1 MSAARP
7 LRVAHCMVVALLLLA
22 PGASAQA
29 DRGEEVAPD
38 DALTL
43 SPDVE
48 ATVGKPMGPPV
59 GLAELA
65 AATHELASRI
75 RCPVCQGHS
84 IADSP
89 SETARNMLALVRAMV
104 AAGYVE
110 DQVFV
115 YFESRYGEFIRL
127 LPRAEGINL
136 LVWAIPLAALL
147 LGLVVVVVF
156 LRRKPAAGRTAG
168 RAATGS
174 GAAGAAG
181 EGTDASRRGA
191 APSELDPWLEQIR
204 RDVERDDS

>member
-1 MSAARP
+1 MSPARP
-7 LRVAHCMVVALLLLA
+7 LLALLAALTLLA
-22 PGASAQA
+22 PAALAQS
-29 DRGEEVAPD
+29 DRGEAVAPD

-48 ATVGKPMGPPV
+48 ATVGKPLGPPV
-59 GLAELA
+59 GPAQLAE
-65 AATHELASRI
+65 ATHELASRI

-127 LPRAEGINL
+127 LPRAEGLNL

-147 LGLVVVVVF
+147 IGAVVVLVF
-156 LRRKPAAGRTAG
+156 LRRGRRPAPTPKN
-168 RAATGS
+168 
-174 GAAGAAG
+174 
-181 EGTDASRRGA
+181 TDSVSEKA
-191 APSELDPWLEQIR
+191 APSELDPWLDQIR
-204 RDVERDDS
+204 RDVERDDG

>member
-1 MSAARP
+1 MSPARP
-7 LRVAHCMVVALLLLA
+7 LLALLAALTLLA
-22 PGASAQA
+22 PAALAQS
-29 DRGEEVAPD
+29 DRGEAVAPD

-48 ATVGKPMGPPV
+48 ATVGKPLGAPV
-59 GLAELA
+59 GPAQLDE
-65 AATHELASRI
+65 ATHELASRI

-127 LPRAEGINL
+127 LPRAEGLNL

-147 LGLVVVVVF
+147 IGAVVVLVF
-156 LRRKPAAGRTAG
+156 LRRGRRPAPTPKN
-168 RAATGS
+168 
-174 GAAGAAG
+174 
-181 EGTDASRRGA
+181 TDSVSEKA
-191 APSELDPWLEQIR
+191 APSELDPWLDQIR
-204 RDVERDDS
+204 RDVERDDG